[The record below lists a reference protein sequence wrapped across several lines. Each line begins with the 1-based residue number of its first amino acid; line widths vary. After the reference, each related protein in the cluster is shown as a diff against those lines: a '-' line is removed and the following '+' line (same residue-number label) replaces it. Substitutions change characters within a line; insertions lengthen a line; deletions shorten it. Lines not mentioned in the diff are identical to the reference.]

1 MNKRIQLIKEQTIKI
16 LRTIQAKKKLIRFAV
31 LLRNKL
37 IRLAVLL
44 RDKLIQLAVLLRDKL
59 IQLLKKL
66 IQFLTSIEFKK
77 ILMGLLTRFMI
88 QLSIILGII
97 KDFIDSKFQF

>member
-16 LRTIQAKKKLIRFAV
+16 LRTIQAKK
-31 LLRNKL
+31 
-37 IRLAVLL
+37 
-44 RDKLIQLAVLLRDKL
+44 KLIQLAVLLRDKL

-77 ILMGLLTRFMI
+77 IFMGILTRFMI

-97 KDFIDSKFQF
+97 KDFIDSKF

>member
-37 IRLAVLL
+37 IR
-44 RDKLIQLAVLLRDKL
+44 LAVLLRDKL

>member
-44 RDKLIQLAVLLRDKL
+44 RDKLIQL
-59 IQLLKKL
+59 LKKL

-77 ILMGLLTRFMI
+77 IFMGILTRFMI

>member
-1 MNKRIQLIKEQTIKI
+1 MNKRIQLIKGQIINI
-16 LRTIQAKKKLIRFAV
+16 LRTIQAKK
-31 LLRNKL
+31 
-37 IRLAVLL
+37 
-44 RDKLIQLAVLLRDKL
+44 KLIQLAVLLRDKL